1 MRAQHLGR
9 LLGTRKLIG
18 RTTRAHALLLD
29 PPQLSLPHTAE
40 QLMAPVGALKQRKS
54 GSSEAVSIV
63 YGLQM
68 LTMQREAASEQ
79 RESVRM
85 VSEIAAKEHMDKYIY
100 PANKKIEL
108 EQRRLEQD
116 EKDRAV
122 SRSMRRDEH
131 MLSIVVALNNAGQHM
146 DDFVA

>member
-1 MRAQHLGR
+1 
-9 LLGTRKLIG
+9 
-18 RTTRAHALLLD
+18 
-29 PPQLSLPHTAE
+29 
-40 QLMAPVGALKQRKS
+40 MAPVGALKQRKS